1 MYFSKTNEEINLSLS
16 SCATSLAA
24 HNKEDDD
31 DVNDGDFHENEIK
44 TDDNFG
50 NNENPESN
58 K

>member
-1 MYFSKTNEEINLSLS
+1 M
-16 SCATSLAA
+16 TSLAG

-31 DVNDGDFHENEIK
+31 DVSDGDFHESEIK